1 MLCTPQKRHCEILLI
16 SKQFFVI
23 LRMIRGCGWALLG
36 YLRPRVAALAGRWP
50 WPWRALPACEP
61 APIVALI
68 RQSPTVQNHYVGGRK
83 GPWQVLCI
91 IKSSFRIWKCMMHVT
106 IFAPHHTFFSWI
118 LEDLLRENIK
128 RKKTFSLGHCPNH
141 LTPPLP
147 LTPIRATWSSF
158 LDVKNDVLRV
168 WPKFFWWW

>member
-1 MLCTPQKRHCEILLI
+1 MKFSSVPNI
-16 SKQFFVI
+16 FFVI
-23 LRMIRGCGWALLG
+23 PRMIRGCGWALLG

-68 RQSPTVQNHYVGGRK
+68 RQSPTVQNHYVGGQK

-91 IKSSFRIWKCMMHVT
+91 IKSSFRIWKCIMHVT
-106 IFAPHHTFFSWI
+106 IFAPHHTTFSWI

-128 RKKTFSLGHCPNH
+128 RKKTFSFGHCPNH
-141 LTPPLP
+141 LTPPWPP
-147 LTPIRATWSSF
+147 LEQLGPFF
-158 LDVKNDVLRV
+158 LWRQNSRFESEMWGEEGDILTT
-168 WPKFFWWW
+168 